1 MILSFGLCMD
11 VRLKCQSSYLNRTG
25 ATILI
30 ISLPYR
36 VSFYETYLMLK
47 VKGVFSVEEVL

>member
-1 MILSFGLCMD
+1 MD

-36 VSFYETYLMLK
+36 ISFYETYLMLK
-47 VKGVFSVEEVL
+47 FKGVFSVEEVL